1 MSIRYRLAS
10 PEDERP
16 AFEVFRS
23 SLWAYVQGKGIVS
36 PGEDQDLDAAWARQG
51 ALMHHLQ
58 RTAARD
64 WVAEDDAGRLVG
76 MARSIERD
84 GHVQLTHFFVGID
97 AQAVGVGRE
106 LLRRTFPLGWGRHR
120 SIIATQ
126 HPRALGLYL
135 RFGVEAHGIGLTL
148 TKTPE
153 ATPSTSDLIPRR
165 TGNDPAAA
173 ATVLAIESEVLGYR
187 RPEDVDFLV
196 SDRPVTLYE
205 RRGKVVGYGFGTN
218 GLASGPAAV
227 LDPRDL
233 PAVLADQETAA
244 AEAGLDEVQISL
256 SSAAAHTLRWALQH
270 GYRIVPFYE
279 MLLLDVPVISFDRY
293 AFTQPA
299 FIW

>member
-1 MSIRYRLAS
+1 MTIRYRPAT

-23 SLWAYVQGKGIVS
+23 SLWAYVQGKGIVA
-36 PGEDQDLDAAWARQG
+36 GEDQDLDAAWARQG
-51 ALMHHLQ
+51 ALMQHLQ
-58 RTAARD
+58 RTAALD
-64 WVAEDDAGRLVG
+64 WVAEDGEGRIVG

-135 RFGVEAHGIGLTL
+135 RYGVEAHGVGLAL
-148 TKTPE
+148 TKKPQ
-153 ATPSTSDLIPRR
+153 ASLPTSDLVPRR
-165 TGNDPAAA
+165 VGNDPAATA
-173 ATVLAIESEVLGYR
+173 SVVAIESDVLGYR
-187 RPEDVDFLV
+187 RPEDVEFLV

-205 RRGKVVGYGFGTN
+205 RRGKVVGFGFGSN

-227 LDPRDL
+227 SDPRDL
-233 PAVLADQETAA
+233 PAVLADQETMA

-279 MLLLDVPVISFDRY
+279 MLLLDAPVISFDRC